1 MIFTEK
7 LKELREERQMTQR
20 QLASVLDID
29 VAMYNRFEKGERK
42 MKRELVIRLAQYY
55 GLPESTL
62 LTYWLAGQVY
72 TLLSEEE
79 NAEDVISMVA
89 EDIPIYNKTNEYRH
103 GAKG

>member
-7 LKELREERQMTQR
+7 LKELREGRQITQR

-29 VAMYNRFEKGERK
+29 AAMYNRFEKGERK
-42 MKRELVIRLAQYY
+42 MKRELVIRLAHYY

-72 TLLSEEE
+72 TLLSEED
-79 NAEDVISMVA
+79 NAEDVITMVA
-89 EDIPIYNKTNEYRH
+89 EDIPVYNRTRELRH
-103 GAKG
+103 GIKG